1 MKRKIIACI
10 YCGKMA
16 DILDRG
22 ELRLVSCSNCNME
35 TELGTYQETFDK
47 WVDEKRIDAMDAYAK
62 KIMGRDEE
70 T

>member
-16 DILDRG
+16 DIINKG
-22 ELRLVSCSNCNME
+22 ELRFVSCGNCKKEM
-35 TELGTYQETFDK
+35 ELGTYQEIFDQ
-47 WVDEKRIDAMDAYAK
+47 WVDDKRYAFAK
-62 KIMGRDEE
+62 EIMSQDED